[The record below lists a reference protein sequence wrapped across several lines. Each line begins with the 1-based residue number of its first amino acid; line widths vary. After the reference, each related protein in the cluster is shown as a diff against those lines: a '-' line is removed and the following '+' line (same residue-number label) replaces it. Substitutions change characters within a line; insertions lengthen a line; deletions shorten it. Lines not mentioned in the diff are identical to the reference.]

1 MNLNFSK
8 ETTQMDRDKEINK
21 ISHNKILSKIIIH
34 IKEIFK
40 AIQTFPFKNKISN
53 RNRKT
58 IISQINHQF

>member
-21 ISHNKILSKIIIH
+21 ISHNKILSKIIIN
-34 IKEIFK
+34 IREIFK
-40 AIQTFPFKNKISN
+40 ATQTLPFQNKISN